1 MPDALFFELLQKL
14 KAYKK
19 KYYYNRLF
27 KGLIF
32 FFALAFTAFL
42 LISVLEYFG
51 KYSSILRFT
60 FFLTFIG
67 LTIFGLV
74 KWIINPT
81 AELLN
86 LKKQIS
92 NEDAAREIGQFF
104 PGVSDKLLNTLQ
116 LNSLNQKD
124 SLFIQASIAQKT
136 KELSVVPFTKA
147 VDYKE
152 NNRYL
157 KYLGIPIAA
166 ILVLLFFI
174 PQIFTES
181 TARIINYNREYTYP
195 APFTFNLVNKDLTAF
210 RNDDFPLEV
219 SIEGEAI
226 PDQLFIYSGNRKIKM
241 AKNSNGTFT
250 HTFRSVQHDEAFYLE
265 SAGYSSEE
273 HTLKMLLKP
282 NLKAFEINLNYP
294 SYLNKKNEQISSAG
308 NITVPEGTR
317 ITWNF
322 KTEDVDNINLQ
333 FSDMTGKL
341 EKLQSSNNRFTFS
354 RTVKNN
360 LEYKLDLENKN
371 GKAKEKIA
379 YNLEVIPDQ
388 YPQITA
394 EAFNDSVLYSS
405 ITMGGIVTDDYGL
418 RNLKVFYRV
427 LNSKD
432 NTSQAPVYKSFA
444 IPLQKGSL
452 SQNFLYNWSLDS
464 LTLNASDK
472 LEYYLVIWDNDGVN
486 GSKNTKSRLFNFTIP
501 GKQEIKE
508 DLKESTKT
516 TETAISNSLSKST
529 KMKKDLE
536 DFEKKLKTKNN
547 LSWQDKK
554 ALEELM
560 QQHEELKKDIEQ
572 LKKEYNKLEEKQD
585 KFNKPNEELKK
596 KMEELQKLMDQLLDE
611 ETKKLY
617 EELQKMM
624 EQKLDKN
631 ELQKMLEQIKHQDQT
646 MNKELERTLE
656 WFKQIQFDQ
665 KLNEVKKDLEKM
677 AQEQKQLAEEKNKPS
692 EEQLNEQKKLNEEF
706 KNLEKEMED
715 LQKINESM
723 KEKNEMDNMSQEK
736 QDVKDKQQ
744 KSTEQLQ
751 NNQQKKAGQ
760 NQKEAGEKMQE
771 MAEKLG
777 QMQNQMQQEQAEENM
792 EDLRA
797 ILENLIQLS
806 FDQEDLMKDIRKVNQ
821 SDPRYIELSQKQI
834 KLKDDS
840 RIIEDS
846 LLSLANRV
854 FQIQSF
860 ITRETEEMNRH
871 MDRSIK
877 NIKDRRPDLAAGNQ
891 QYTMTSINNLAL
903 MLNDVLKQMQEQMAQ
918 MKGGQQMCNKPGN
931 NKKPGL
937 GDLQKQLNQQ
947 MEQMKKG
954 GQKPGGTNGMSKEI
968 AKMAAQQEM
977 IRNALKEM
985 QKNSGGDQSG
995 KELSEIMKSMEQSEK
1010 DLVNKNISK
1019 ELIQRQKEILTRLL
1033 EAEKS
1038 LQERETDDKRESE
1051 KGKELNRD
1059 IPPSMEKYLKEKEKQ
1074 LELLKTVNPS
1084 LTPYYKREVDEY
1096 FKKIGK

>member
-1 MPDALFFELLQKL
+1 MPNAMFFELLEKL

-19 KYYYNRLF
+19 KYYLNRLF

-32 FFALAFTAFL
+32 FFSLALTAFL
-42 LISVLEYFG
+42 FISILEYYG
-51 KYSSILRFT
+51 QYSSVFRFA
-60 FFLTFIG
+60 FFISYVG

-74 KWIINPT
+74 KWIIKPS
-81 AELLN
+81 AQLLN
-86 LKKQIS
+86 LQKQLS
-92 NEDAAREIGQFF
+92 NEEAAKEIGHFF
-104 PGVSDKLLNTLQ
+104 PNVKDKLLNTLQ
-116 LNSLNQKD
+116 LNSLNQKENV
-124 SLFIQASIAQKT
+124 FIQASIDQKT

-157 KYLGIPIAA
+157 KYLGIPIVV
-166 ILVLLFFI
+166 ILVLLLFI
-174 PQIFTES
+174 PQLFTES
-181 TARIINYNREYTYP
+181 TARIINYNREYSYP
-195 APFTFNLVNKDLTAF
+195 APFTFNLLNKELKAF
-210 RNDDFPLEV
+210 KNEDFLLEID
-219 SIEGEAI
+219 IEGEAI
-226 PDQLFIYSGNRKIKM
+226 PNQVFIFIGNRKIKM
-241 AKNSNGTFT
+241 ARNTDGHFS
-250 HTFRSVQHDEAFYLE
+250 HTFRNIQNTETFALEA
-265 SAGYSSEE
+265 AGYSSENYKLE
-273 HTLKMLLKP
+273 MLLKP
-282 NLKAFEINLNYP
+282 NLKIFEVDLNYP
-294 SYLNKKNEQISSAG
+294 PYLNKKSEQIFSAG
-308 NITVPEGTR
+308 NITIPEGTR
-317 ITWNF
+317 VTWNF
-322 KTEDVDNINLQ
+322 KTEDVDQINLQ
-333 FSDMTGKL
+333 FSDK
-341 EKLQSSNNRFTFS
+341 ENQIERLQSKNNRFSFS

-360 LEYKLDLENKN
+360 LGYKLDLENKHSK
-371 GKAKEKIA
+371 GKEIIA

-388 YPQITA
+388 YPQIST
-394 EAFNDSVLYSS
+394 ESFNDSVLYSH
-405 ITMGGIVTDDYGL
+405 ITMGGLVSDDYGL
-418 RNLKVFYRV
+418 TELKVYYRIQ
-427 LNSKD
+427 
-432 NTSQAPVYKSFA
+432 NTKTAASANTNYKSFT
-444 IPLQKGSL
+444 IPLQKRTL
-452 SQNFLYNWSLDS
+452 RQNFIYNWSLDS
-464 LTLNASDK
+464 LNLNANDK
-472 LEYYLVIWDNDGVN
+472 LEYHLVVWDNDGVN
-486 GSKNTKSRLFNFTIP
+486 GSKSTKSNLFSFTIP
-501 GKQEIKE
+501 SKQEIKE
-508 DLKESTKT
+508 DIKESTKN
-516 TETAISNSLSKST
+516 TETAISNTLSKSQ
-529 KMKKDLE
+529 KLKKNIE
-536 DFEKKLKTKNN
+536 DFENKLKTKNK

-596 KMEELQKLMDQLLDE
+596 KMEELQKLMEQLLDE

-631 ELQKMLEQIKHQDQT
+631 ELQQILEQIKQQDQT
-646 MNKELERTLE
+646 LNKELERTLE

-665 KLNEVKKDLEKM
+665 KLEEIKKDLEKM
-677 AQEQKQLAEEKNKPS
+677 AQDQKQLADEKDKTSEEKLA
-692 EEQLNEQKKLNEEF
+692 EQEKLNQEF
-706 KNLEKEMED
+706 NELKKELDNLD
-715 LQKINESM
+715 KINESLQN
-723 KEKNEMDNMSQEK
+723 KNEMDNMSQEK
-736 QDVKDKQQ
+736 QEIEDKQQ
-744 KSTEQLQ
+744 KSTESLK

-760 NQKEAGEKMQE
+760 SQKEAGDKMQE
-771 MAEKLG
+771 MADKLG
-777 QMQNQMQQEQAEENM
+777 EMQSQMQQEQAEENM

-797 ILENLIQLS
+797 ILENLIHLS

-821 SDPRYIELSQKQI
+821 SDPRYIELAQKQL
-834 KLKDDS
+834 KLKEDS
-840 RIIEDS
+840 KIIEDS
-846 LLSLANRV
+846 LISLANRV

-877 NIKDRRPDLAAGNQ
+877 DIRDRRPDLAAGNQ

-918 MKGGQQMCNKPGN
+918 MKGGGQMCNKPGK

-937 GDLQKQLNQQ
+937 GELQKQLNQQ

-954 GQKPGGTNGMSKEI
+954 GQKPGENGMSKEI

-985 QKNSGGDQSG
+985 QKKSGGDKSG
-995 KELSEIMKSMEQSEK
+995 KELSEIIKSMEQSEK
-1010 DLVNKNISK
+1010 DLVNKNISQ
-1019 ELIQRQKEILTRLL
+1019 ELLLRQKEILTRLL

-1038 LQERETDDKRESE
+1038 LQERETDNERESD

-1059 IPPSMEKYLKEKEKQ
+1059 MPPSMEKYLKEKEKQ